1 MRDDVTSDAMTPTVT
16 SPLLLLLVVVTQV
29 VVVTS
34 VFQSSSGVAS
44 EFRIAEELPAGTLVG
59 SVRDN
64 PQLQPTD
71 AVQSHNAVSLKI
83 TFLPRDAMLARY
95 MLWLRVRRS
104 VCPSQA
110 GIVSQRLNAGSR
122 EQSRALAEGF

>member
-16 SPLLLLLVVVTQV
+16 SPPPLLLLLLLVVVTQV

-83 TFLPRDAMLARY
+83 TFYHATL
-95 MLWLRVRRS
+95 
-104 VCPSQA
+104 C
-110 GIVSQRLNAGSR
+110 
-122 EQSRALAEGF
+122 

>member
-16 SPLLLLLVVVTQV
+16 SPLLLLLLLLLLVVAAQV

-59 SVRDN
+59 SVRDS

-83 TFLPRDAMLARY
+83 TFY
-95 MLWLRVRRS
+95 
-104 VCPSQA
+104 
-110 GIVSQRLNAGSR
+110 
-122 EQSRALAEGF
+122 RATLF